1 VTGSSVV
8 TNLTSSRIYNDP
20 VDISGTTIAAYV
32 ARPAGGYDLRP
43 GVGHADGTFR
53 VPDVPVGPY
62 LLQVGNR
69 YVRTSEDVVDM
80 GRVVPGRRDLVEVSL
95 TTPITVHYNL
105 ENLAPWGAL
114 APAPGAIGDR
124 IDVFSVE
131 ANSWFWGA
139 QGAVAPGATTLAST
153 INLLGASS
161 KKVPV
166 YALDAA
172 RGDRLVVAQQSPATT
187 SSGIRYQAMSR
198 VFESAPISVTGG
210 SSIDLSGAFSDVTQ
224 ARVVSVS
231 WPFATWESTVA
242 ADANPRAVAYTDQF
256 TNRFRVVGQAGG
268 LRYGTHELISKP
280 DFVALPVAAGT
291 PSVSSGR
298 MSFGT
303 PLSGDWGVHWIA
315 TADRAVPVQIGNIQG
330 SFIISVRTM
339 AALDGDVQLT
349 GPQLGLPRSPRI
361 GGQDLFKARMG
372 VGLTPTLSWDPPSP
386 GPADGYTVMIVQL
399 VGTGNPP
406 WRYVAF
412 IDTAE
417 TSIELPPGILQGGA
431 TYLALIRGYQ
441 RGVRVHAPL
450 RIDLPLHQGIQVTET
465 FTP

>member
-1 VTGSSVV
+1 
-8 TNLTSSRIYNDP
+8 
-20 VDISGTTIAAYV
+20 
-32 ARPAGGYDLRP
+32 
-43 GVGHADGTFR
+43 
-53 VPDVPVGPY
+53 
-62 LLQVGNR
+62 LLKVGNR

-105 ENLAPWGAL
+105 QNLASWGT
-114 APAPGAIGDR
+114 PASTPGEIGDR

-131 ANSWFWGA
+131 ANSWFWGE
-139 QGAVAPGATTLAST
+139 QVNLTPGATTLESA
-153 INLLGASS
+153 INLFGASS
-161 KKVPV
+161 KKVPA

-187 SSGIRYQAMSR
+187 ASGTRYQAMSR
-198 VFESAPISVTGG
+198 VFESAPISATGG
-210 SSIDLSGAFSDVTQ
+210 STIDLVGTFDDVAQ
-224 ARVVSVS
+224 SRAVSVT
-231 WPFATWESTVA
+231 WPFATWESAVT
-242 ADANPRAVAYTDQF
+242 ADANPRAVAYSDQF

-268 LRYGTHELISKP
+268 LRYGTHELITKP
-280 DFVALPVAAGT
+280 DFLALPIAAGT

-303 PLSGDWGVHWIA
+303 PLSGDWGIHWIA
-315 TADRAVPVQIGNIQG
+315 TADRAVPVQIGAIQG
-330 SFIISVRTM
+330 SFIASVRTI
-339 AALDGDVQLT
+339 AALDGDVQLL

-361 GGQDLFKARMG
+361 GGQDLFTARTG

-386 GPADGYTVMIVQL
+386 GPADGYSVMIVQL

-412 IDTAE
+412 IDTAQ
-417 TSIELPPGILQGGA
+417 TSIALPPGILQGGA
-431 TYLALIRGYQ
+431 TYFAVIRACQ
-441 RGVRVHAPL
+441 RGVRVDAPL
-450 RIDLPLHQGIQVTET
+450 RVDLPLHLGIQVTET